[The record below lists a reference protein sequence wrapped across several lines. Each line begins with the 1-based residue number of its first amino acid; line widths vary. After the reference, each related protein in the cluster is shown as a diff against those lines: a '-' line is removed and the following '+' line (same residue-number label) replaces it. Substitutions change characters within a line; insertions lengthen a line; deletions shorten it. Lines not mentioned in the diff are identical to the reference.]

1 MNGVVSEDVEQVF
14 TLYGETRQCRIIV
27 YTTIDFEH
35 VEGHMDISFDPT
47 KRASTLL
54 ERGLDFI
61 DAPEVFAGHTY
72 EWIDERF
79 DYGEVRNVVVGRLRG
94 RMVIVIWTPV
104 GSGRRIISM
113 RKANER
119 EQARYGKYLG

>member
-1 MNGVVSEDVEQVF
+1 MEI
-14 TLYGETRQCRIIV
+14 T
-27 YTTIDFEH
+27 
-35 VEGHMDISFDPT
+35 FDPA
-47 KRASTLL
+47 KRERTLH
-54 ERGLDFI
+54 ERSLDFM
-61 DAPEVFAGHTY
+61 DASEVFAGRTY

-79 DYGEVRNVVVGRLRG
+79 DYGETRNVVVGRLSG

-104 GSGRRIISM
+104 GSARRIISM